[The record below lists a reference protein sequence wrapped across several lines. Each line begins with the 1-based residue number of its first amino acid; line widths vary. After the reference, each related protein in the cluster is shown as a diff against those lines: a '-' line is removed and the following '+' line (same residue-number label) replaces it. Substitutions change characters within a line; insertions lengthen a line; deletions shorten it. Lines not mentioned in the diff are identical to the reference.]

1 MNPINATAGAG
12 PGSTQ
17 VPYAKRWPALFVLLA
32 AWFMNLLDV
41 SIMNVALPSL
51 QAGLQASDSAIQWV
65 LEIYILTYALC
76 LLPFGRLGDIVGRK
90 GMFATGVGVFTAAS
104 VLCGAAPSADA
115 LIAARGLQGLG
126 AAMMSPQVMAIAQT
140 MFPPKDRA
148 RAFPLFGLTAGLAAI
163 SGPLASG
170 LLLHANF
177 FDLGWRLI
185 FLVNL
190 PIGLLTIAAALVLV
204 PRSPQHEGLRNDWLG
219 IGLAGAAIL
228 CLIFPLVE
236 GRTHGWPLWCFL
248 AMAAFAPLLVA
259 FVAWQR
265 FLAKRGGSALL
276 PVYLMS
282 NRDYLIGAGA
292 ILVYCAALQG
302 FFVIF
307 AIFLQVGLQFTP
319 LQAGL
324 ATAPFPVGVLAATIV
339 SGRIASLKAKIL
351 GGALLLMGAFGALP
365 LIVENGGGHVGSQ
378 GFAVPLFLGGLGA
391 GMCIASLFQ
400 TVMRTVPL
408 KDAGSGSGAVQVI
421 QQVGGALGVALVSA
435 IFFSQVGPRES
446 LGSHVQDAFRRSFN
460 HTSLFFVGAFLV
472 VAASALA
479 LKIAGPGAAF
489 IPAPA
494 PQEPRP

>member
-1 MNPINATAGAG
+1 MNPMNAIDTMNSMNATSGAS
-12 PGSTQ
+12 PGSAQ
-17 VPYAKRWPALFVLLA
+17 VHYARRWPALFVLLA

-51 QAGLQASDSAIQWV
+51 QNGLHASDSAIQWV

-90 GMFATGVGVFTAAS
+90 GMFAAGVGVFTTAS
-104 VLCGAAPSADA
+104 VFCGAAPSVEA

-177 FDLGWRLI
+177 FGLGWRLI

-190 PIGLLTIAAALVLV
+190 PIGLLTIAAALAIV
-204 PRSPQHEGLRNDWLG
+204 PRSPKHEGLRNDWLG
-219 IGLAGAAIL
+219 IGLAAAAIL

-236 GRTHGWPLWCFL
+236 GRTHEWPLWCFV
-248 AMAAFAPLLVA
+248 AIAAFAPLLAA
-259 FVAWQR
+259 FVAWER
-265 FLAKRGGSALL
+265 FQAKSGGSALL
-276 PVYLMS
+276 PIYLMS

-292 ILVYCAALQG
+292 ILVYCSALQG
-302 FFVIF
+302 FFVVF
-307 AIFLQVGLQFTP
+307 AIFLQGGLQFTP

-339 SGRIASLKAKIL
+339 SGRIASLKAKIM
-351 GGALLLMGAFGALP
+351 GGALLLVGAFGALP
-365 LIVENGGGHVGSQ
+365 FIVDRGGP
-378 GFAVPLFLGGLGA
+378 AWA
-391 GMCIASLFQ
+391 RRAS
-400 TVMRTVPL
+400 RRPCSWE
-408 KDAGSGSGAVQVI
+408 AW
-421 QQVGGALGVALVSA
+421 
-435 IFFSQVGPRES
+435 GPGCAS
-446 LGSHVQDAFRRSFN
+446 PPCFRRSC
-460 HTSLFFVGAFLV
+460 
-472 VAASALA
+472 
-479 LKIAGPGAAF
+479 GPCRSRTRV
-489 IPAPA
+489 PAPA
-494 PQEPRP
+494 PCRSSSRLAARWEWRWCQRFSSPRLTLGRHSAFTCRTPSSGRSVTPRFISSVRFWWWPHPRWR